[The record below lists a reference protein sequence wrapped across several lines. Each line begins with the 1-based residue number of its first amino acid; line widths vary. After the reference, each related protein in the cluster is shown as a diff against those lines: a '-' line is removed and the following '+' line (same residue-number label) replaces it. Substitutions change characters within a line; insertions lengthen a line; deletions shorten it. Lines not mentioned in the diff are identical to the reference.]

1 MVKIYDTV
9 VVGSGPGGFTSALIL
24 AKGGLKVAL
33 LEAEELGG
41 TCLNRGCIP
50 KEGLYR
56 IAKEAYSLRKKGFEV
71 KLDFERA
78 LKYVRTRI
86 NQIKANAEFLL
97 KREGIDLIK
106 GIGVLV
112 DENTVK
118 VGKNLYLRGEHVVLA
133 CGSKP
138 KERHTSPED
147 VLTGKVLPRGK
158 VLIEGS
164 GASACELSFILS
176 TFGYHVYLRVE
187 GRLLKDY
194 PVDEDMMEKL
204 EEELELCG
212 VKFVDSVIDADLH
225 VKATGR
231 VPNLCKESFPFLEF
245 DQEGYVKVD
254 ECMRTNIK
262 NIYAVGDIT
271 KPMGA
276 SHAIAK
282 AKSACQSIMD
292 LYSPYRP
299 ELVPIVICSALEL
312 GFVGS
317 YEARHK
323 RIMKTLNANT
333 KSFVNGRKGMI
344 SMYVDEEERLSYFSI
359 VGEEVSEALNLISFT
374 MNNAL
379 WDNQLFRMPYTHPSL
394 CEYFGDIAL
403 DYSVNRV

>member
-1 MVKIYDTV
+1 MIKLYDAIV
-9 VVGSGPGGFTSALIL
+9 IGSGPGGFTSALML

-33 LEAEELGG
+33 LEAKELGG

-56 IAKEAYSLRKKGFEV
+56 IAKEMHSLRRRGFETKV
-71 KLDFERA
+71 DFEKA
-78 LKYVRTRI
+78 LKYVRTKI
-86 NQIKANAEFLL
+86 KQIRSNAEFLL

-106 GIGVLV
+106 GLGVLV

-138 KERHTSPED
+138 KEEGPSVED
-147 VLTGKVLPRGK
+147 VLTGKILPRGRI
-158 VLIEGS
+158 LIEGS

-176 TFGYHVYLRVE
+176 TFGFDVYLKVE

-194 PVDEDMMEKL
+194 PVDEDMVEKL

-212 VKFVDSVIDADLH
+212 VKFVDSMIDANLH
-225 VKATGR
+225 IRATGR
-231 VPNLCKESFPFLEF
+231 IPNLCKEAFPFLEF
-245 DQEGYVKVD
+245 EQEGYVKVD
-254 ECMRTNIK
+254 ECMRSNIK
-262 NIYAVGDIT
+262 SVYAVGDIT
-271 KPMGA
+271 RPMGA

-282 AKSACQSIMD
+282 AKSACQSMMD
-292 LYSPYRP
+292 FYSPYRP
-299 ELVPIVICSALEL
+299 GLVPIVICSALEL

-317 YEARHK
+317 YETKHRK
-323 RIMKTLNANT
+323 ITKTLNANT

-344 SMYVDEEERLSYFSI
+344 CMYVDNEGRLSYFSI
-359 VGEEVSEALNLISFT
+359 LGEEVSEALNLISFS

-379 WDNQLFRMPYTHPSL
+379 WDDQLFRMPYTHPSL